1 MILVFIWICF
11 EISNSDVPILLEQ
24 SQINRDIF
32 ISDLLAGNCQAHKVG
47 YRIPAEG
54 QTLWSF

>member
-11 EISNSDVPILLEQ
+11 EISHSDVPILLEQ
-24 SQINRDIF
+24 SRITWDICT
-32 ISDLLAGNCQAHKVG
+32 SDLRTGKCQAHKVG

-54 QTLWSF
+54 LTP